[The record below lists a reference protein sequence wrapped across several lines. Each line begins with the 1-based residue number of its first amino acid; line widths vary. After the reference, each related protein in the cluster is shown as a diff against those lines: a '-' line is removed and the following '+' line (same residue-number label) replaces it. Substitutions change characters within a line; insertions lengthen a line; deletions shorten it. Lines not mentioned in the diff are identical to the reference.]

1 MSALNCNNHALYL
14 GATAALGALFRLDE
28 MRCVIRA
35 IEIRG
40 GRPVIEIDPPPA
52 AAAQFLRGAMRR
64 RVACQ
69 HTTRTVM
76 ATSVMGAQVEW
87 QVSALRRAGGGVL
100 A

>member
-1 MSALNCNNHALYL
+1 MSQLNANNRALYQ
-14 GATAALGALFRLDE
+14 GTTMALGALFRLDE
-28 MRCVIRA
+28 MQCVVRG

-40 GRPVIEIDPPPA
+40 GRPVIEIDAPPE

-87 QVSALRRAGGGVL
+87 QVSALRRAGGGIV